1 MAPGGSFARAT
12 KSDNDRAGQESGAM
26 GRAFATAAGVCLI
39 AFMAGCTYEGAA
51 PRPRPTAS
59 IKPPSAKAI
68 GARQDDVKPAL
79 SETEQA
85 RAAQARQCAQRHLDR
100 AGGTLKETP
109 EQKRDRDEI
118 CAAYY
123 RGG

>member
-1 MAPGGSFARAT
+1 MLAYAVGL
-12 KSDNDRAGQESGAM
+12 
-26 GRAFATAAGVCLI
+26 V
-39 AFMAGCTYEGAA
+39 
-51 PRPRPTAS
+51 
-59 IKPPSAKAI
+59 PSALYATWSEWPPVAQLALLAVLGSLLLVTI
-68 GARQDDVKPAL
+68 G
-79 SETEQA
+79 T
-85 RAAQARQCAQRHLDR
+85 AQWVELRRHLDR

>member
-1 MAPGGSFARAT
+1 MR
-12 KSDNDRAGQESGAM
+12 
-26 GRAFATAAGVCLI
+26 RAFATAAGACL
-39 AFMAGCTYEGAA
+39 AVFLSGCTYEGA
-51 PRPRPTAS
+51 PRPTAS
-59 IKPPSAKAI
+59 IKQSSAKHV
-68 GARQDDVKPAL
+68 GAREDGVKPAL

-100 AGGTLKETP
+100 ASGALKETP